1 MEMEESK
8 GFLRADEQNDK
19 QFKII
24 DAGRVIYR
32 KGDFEL
38 LVIFNS
44 SGPVDLKIRSHRVCE
59 YVWGCLVSFLQK
71 LESCLLLNNLSW

>member
-1 MEMEESK
+1 M
-8 GFLRADEQNDK
+8 LA
-19 QFKII
+19 FKII

-44 SGPVDLKIRSHRVCE
+44 SGPVDLKIRSHVSVSSLCVVLFGLILTKIRVMFTSKQSLMVMC
-59 YVWGCLVSFLQK
+59 CM
-71 LESCLLLNNLSW
+71 